1 VSGDDT
7 GPGDEL
13 DLLKV
18 FVWLMLVM
26 TVALAV
32 VWFVVKTKR
41 EDAEQLFQ
49 SGKRQMAQLAE
60 EKGDIQAMLKVYETN
75 SEDLARNEPLSW
87 FSKIWQSKGITR
99 ENIQLGVWRDPP
111 EYKQKGGYIE
121 ESIGMKVQRR
131 NPLPRRKIAE
141 FCHAI
146 EQQSARIRVIELKLI
161 RPDKGTFDSDL
172 WYGDLKVGYR
182 YPRVRE

>member
-111 EYKQKGGYIE
+111 EY
-121 ESIGMKVQRR
+121 
-131 NPLPRRKIAE
+131 
-141 FCHAI
+141 
-146 EQQSARIRVIELKLI
+146 
-161 RPDKGTFDSDL
+161 
-172 WYGDLKVGYR
+172 
-182 YPRVRE
+182 